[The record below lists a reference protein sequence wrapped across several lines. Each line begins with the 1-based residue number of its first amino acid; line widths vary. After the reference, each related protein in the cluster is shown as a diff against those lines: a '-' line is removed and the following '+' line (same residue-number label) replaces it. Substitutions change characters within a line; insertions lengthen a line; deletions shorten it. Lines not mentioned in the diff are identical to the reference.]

1 MAILPITV
9 LGEPVLH
16 TVADQVT
23 EFDAELGQFVA
34 DMVETM
40 DAAHGVGLA
49 APQVG
54 VGKQVFVWRYE
65 GVADYDEEFFPDLE
79 LPEDAEK
86 RVGVIINPR
95 LVLSDL
101 RQGELDE
108 DLDAEG
114 CLSIPGIYYPVRRY
128 NDVVLEGQDVTGA
141 PVRLDARGWLARIWQ
156 HEYDHLQGVL
166 FTERLEEPYLSQAKA
181 EIEEAGYGRPGLVWD
196 PSTLTEDDFEED

>member
-9 LGEPVLH
+9 LGEPVLQ
-16 TVADQVT
+16 TVAAQVT
-23 EFDAELGQFVA
+23 EFDAALEDFVA

-65 GVADYDEEFFPDLE
+65 GVADYDEEFFPDLD
-79 LPEDAEK
+79 LPADASK
-86 RVGVIINPR
+86 RVGVIINPK

-101 RQGELDE
+101 REGELDE
-108 DLDAEG
+108 ELDAEG

-128 NDVVLEGQDVTGA
+128 NDVVLEGQDVKGN
-141 PVRLDARGWLARIWQ
+141 PVRLDARGWLGRIWQ

-166 FTERLEEPYLSQAKA
+166 FTDRLEEPYLSQAKA
-181 EIEEAGYGRPGLVWD
+181 EIEEAGYGEPGLIWD
-196 PSTLTEDDFEED
+196 PSEQDFDEE